1 MTFTEETLTNLLGTS
16 QIGDLSGLQPGS
28 FMEVVKRERPAEA
41 YRNLLVLRMPNK
53 ILDKDET

>member
-16 QIGDLSGLQPGS
+16 QIGDLSGLQPLS
-28 FMEVVKRERPAEA
+28 FMEVVKRARPVEA
-41 YRNLLVLRMPNK
+41 CRNLLVLRMPNK